1 VEAVMADLFWLP
13 DEPWAVMAP
22 FMPKDQP
29 GPERKDDRQ
38 IISGILHVLT
48 SGCRWHDCPA
58 AYGPRTT
65 VYNRFN
71 RWSRRGFWTAMLVLL
86 AKAGWSG
93 EAAAIDST
101 YVRAHR
107 FLRHFWRLKPPHR
120 QACFPLRA
128 EAAEGLTKAALRK
141 RRGHFGRPI
150 SAASGPEWRQ
160 RCLQLLHDGMVLAG
174 SAFEAAPAKN
184 SQIVTCGYARG
195 LYRAGAAVL
204 PPAPTPGRAVPVP
217 GTVAA
222 PAAGERVLV
231 PVVSSVAFCPS
242 LFTEP
247 GLFMLPV
254 ALPPPAGCWA

>member
-1 VEAVMADLFWLP
+1 MADLFWLS

-48 SGCRWHDCPA
+48 SGCRWRDCPA

-86 AKAGWSG
+86 AKASWSG

-107 FLRHFWRLKPPHR
+107 SAHGGKGGP
-120 QACFPLRA
+120 
-128 EAAEGLTKAALRK
+128 
-141 RRGHFGRPI
+141 RRRR
-150 SAASGPEWRQ
+150 SVR
-160 RCLQLLHDGMVLAG
+160 R
-174 SAFEAAPAKN
+174 
-184 SQIVTCGYARG
+184 
-195 LYRAGAAVL
+195 
-204 PPAPTPGRAVPVP
+204 
-217 GTVAA
+217 VAA
-222 PAAGERVLV
+222 RPPRSTLSPMSSAGPA
-231 PVVSSVAFCPS
+231 SSC
-242 LFTEP
+242 
-247 GLFMLPV
+247 
-254 ALPPPAGCWA
+254 